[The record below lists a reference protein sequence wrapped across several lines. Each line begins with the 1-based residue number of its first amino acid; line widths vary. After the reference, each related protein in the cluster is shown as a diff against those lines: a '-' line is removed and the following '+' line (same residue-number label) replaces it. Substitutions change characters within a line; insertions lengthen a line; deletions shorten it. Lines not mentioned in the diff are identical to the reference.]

1 VSGVLLAGQGVDDRG
16 YLVDAGHRADDVAG
30 VLVWAF
36 EDGDEDVARGE
47 RPVTEAFSDCEHVL
61 ATMRLESVLNMPV
74 ARE

>member
-1 VSGVLLAGQGVDDRG
+1 
-16 YLVDAGHRADDVAG
+16 